1 MLNQSDL
8 PPKGVWK
15 RLEQFE
21 SIGDQKENGN
31 GATDIVQIQ
40 SVISG
45 PVRMLLINNQLIV
58 HSQINESF
66 NHQFAYYEFSGCT
79 VSIIQKHEVH
89 LFAYNI

>member
-1 MLNQSDL
+1 MLILFNL
-8 PPKGVWK
+8 WPKGVWK

-21 SIGDQKENGN
+21 SVGDQKENGN

-40 SVISG
+40 SLISG

-58 HSQINESF
+58 HCIINESF
-66 NHQFAYYEFSGCT
+66 NGVFAYYKFSGCT
-79 VSIIQKHEVH
+79 ISIIQEHEVY